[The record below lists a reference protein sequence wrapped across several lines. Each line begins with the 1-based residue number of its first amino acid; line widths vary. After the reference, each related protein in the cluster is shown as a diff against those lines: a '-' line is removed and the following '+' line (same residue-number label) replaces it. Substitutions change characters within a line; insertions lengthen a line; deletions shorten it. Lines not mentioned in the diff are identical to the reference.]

1 MNSGSKK
8 NLEILGPKSKILKY
22 RLRYG
27 QNRLNNTA
35 QILGKKKGTTSGM
48 VTLNTVAIF
57 RTDLFWG
64 PYNYFTVKYFRS
76 KKGQEDN
83 ANSCTHQ

>member
-1 MNSGSKK
+1 
-8 NLEILGPKSKILKY
+8 
-22 RLRYG
+22 
-27 QNRLNNTA
+27 
-35 QILGKKKGTTSGM
+35 M

-57 RTDLFWG
+57 RKDLFWA

>member
-1 MNSGSKK
+1 
-8 NLEILGPKSKILKY
+8 
-22 RLRYG
+22 
-27 QNRLNNTA
+27 
-35 QILGKKKGTTSGM
+35 M

-57 RTDLFWG
+57 MTDLFWG

-83 ANSCTHQ
+83 ANSHTHQ